1 MESNFKYFMI
11 RTFRNLEMYPYLD
24 DLFSNLDNFIDDF
37 KSLMR
42 PFLNI
47 TMPPRHLKSE
57 TVSISIQELVK

>member
-37 KSLMR
+37 KSLKR